1 MSRAPLVRPGRRAR
15 AALAVPALVLLGG
28 SLLVGC
34 GDSEE
39 EQAEQAAEAVLGE
52 DADVDIDG
60 DSVTFDDGDTSITSG
75 SGLPDGFPED
85 LPVLEGEI
93 LSGMASDDGSTK
105 NYSVIVSA
113 SGDPASAAAEVKGLL
128 EDAGWTLESENEM
141 EGLSTLRFSK
151 DGTEVG
157 VNVLPGD
164 TGDGSQVMYAVT
176 PAS

>member
-1 MSRAPLVRPGRRAR
+1 MPRHSPSRRAR
-15 AALAVPALVLLGG
+15 AALAVPALVLIGG

-141 EGLSTLRFSK
+141 EVLSTLRFSK